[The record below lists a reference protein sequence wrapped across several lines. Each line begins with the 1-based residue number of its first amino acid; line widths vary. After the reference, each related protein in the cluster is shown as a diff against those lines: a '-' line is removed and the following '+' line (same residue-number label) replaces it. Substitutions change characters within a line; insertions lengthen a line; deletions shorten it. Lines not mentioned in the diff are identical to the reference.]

1 MSDATA
7 AARGA
12 AAELRAGLGGEDAD
26 LVLFFATPE
35 HREAIAA
42 IHAELRALGRGPI
55 VGVLGA
61 GVLAGGQERERG
73 PALAVVAA
81 ALPGVEVAVHRVAAA
96 PAPGWAA
103 ALGIEPL
110 VRPALVLLADPRRAD
125 PDALLSA
132 LDAAAPGVAVA
143 GGLASGAVDGD
154 GPVLWVDGVG
164 LDGGAVLLRL
174 DGDVEM
180 QTVVA
185 QGARGVGPVVTATEV
200 TRHLVG
206 RIDGKPAVEVLD
218 ALYQSL
224 SAEEQARF
232 RAQPLVGL
240 APPAAPGGPAPAFLV
255 RNLLGVDRGAGLVA
269 VAAAVAP
276 GTRLRLHLRDPA
288 AAAEDVHAALD
299 RAARAP
305 GAAGTAGA
313 LLFSCV
319 GRGQRFF
326 GRPHHDSVAFG
337 AAFGGLPL
345 AGTFAAGELGPVHGR
360 PALHAYTSVFALF
373 APRRWE

>member
-1 MSDATA
+1 MDDAGA

-12 AAELRAGLGGEDAD
+12 AAELRAGLGGQDAG

-35 HREAIAA
+35 HRDAMPA
-42 IHAELRALGRGPI
+42 IHAALRELGPGPI

-73 PALAVVAA
+73 PALAVAAA
-81 ALPGVEVAVHRVAAA
+81 ALPGVEVAVHRLGAA
-96 PAPGWAA
+96 PPAGWAA
-103 ALGIEPL
+103 ALGLEPAAQ
-110 VRPALVLLADPRRAD
+110 PALLLLADPRNAD
-125 PDALLSA
+125 PEALLEA
-132 LDAAAPGVAVA
+132 LHAAAPGVPVA
-143 GGLASGAVDGD
+143 GALASGAVDGD
-154 GPVLWVDGVG
+154 SPVLWVDGVG
-164 LDGGAVLLRL
+164 QPGGALLLRL
-174 DGDVEM
+174 EGDIEM
-180 QTVVA
+180 RTVVA
-185 QGARGVGPVVTATEV
+185 QGARGVGPVVTATHT
-200 TRHLVG
+200 TRHLVE
-206 RIDGKPAVEVLD
+206 RMDGKPAVEVLD
-218 ALYQSL
+218 TLYQSL
-224 SAEEQARF
+224 TADEQARF

-240 APPAAPGGPAPAFLV
+240 APPAAPGGPPPPFLV
-255 RNLLGVDRGAGLVA
+255 RNLIGVDRSAGLVA
-269 VAAAVAP
+269 VGAAVVP
-276 GTRLRLHLRDPA
+276 GTRLRLHLRDAA

-299 RAARAP
+299 RAARTP
-305 GAAGTAGA
+305 GADGTVGA

-360 PALHAYTSVFALF
+360 PAMHAYTSVFALF